1 MAKAFTVPMVWGL
14 DTPAPSA
21 SLSATFQGS
30 FSLQAI
36 PFIASSA
43 LRPLL
48 LLSPQE
54 APLKHLIKTPNFWL
68 VDGSVTEIAC

>member
-1 MAKAFTVPMVWGL
+1 MAKAFTVWGL
-14 DTPAPSA
+14 DTPAPST

-48 LLSPQE
+48 LLSPQK